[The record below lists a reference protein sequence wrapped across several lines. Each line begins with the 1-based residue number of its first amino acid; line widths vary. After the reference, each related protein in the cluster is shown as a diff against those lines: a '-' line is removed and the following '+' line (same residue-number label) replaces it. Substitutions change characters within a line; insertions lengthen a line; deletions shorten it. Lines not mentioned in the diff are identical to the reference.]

1 MFSRVLLVWPPP
13 QLKTIAAALVCLAMA
28 GCTTMPTVDRARI
41 VDVPLASAHSNIAF
55 TVTTGYR
62 HRPACGE
69 ETSCPSQSDEVAA
82 MRFARQVQRVAD
94 ALQNGARS
102 LYPDLA
108 RRAPGLVDRR
118 FDVYL
123 IEGDELGSASSANGR
138 IALNE
143 AFGALRP
150 YDELLAFVIA
160 REMGH
165 VIARHH
171 EENSAASIATSAL
184 LTVLIP
190 GSGLLKHAISVAG
203 SEVAARSKAEVQA
216 LEADAIALDLLRA
229 AGFRLRDVAL
239 SLPVSPTLPDD
250 GRWSKSFRESS
261 GQLLAELRRTEFDIA
276 SVTWQAR
283 TGRAPATSTDN

>member
-118 FDVYL
+118 FDVYV

-150 YDELLAFVIA
+150 YDELLAFVITSIMAVGAVFGAVNTMYASVGA
-160 REMGH
+160 RTPEIAVLLTLGFKPRSVLTSFLAESA
-165 VIARHH
+165 VIALAGGVIGCLMALPINGIVTSTTNW
-171 EENSAASIATSAL
+171 NSFTEVAFAFRVTPGL
-184 LTVLIP
+184 LL
-190 GSGLLKHAISVAG
+190 SGLVFAVVMGVLGGFFPARR
-203 SEVAARSKAEVQA
+203 AAKLPVVQA
-216 LEADAIALDLLRA
+216 LR
-229 AGFRLRDVAL
+229 
-239 SLPVSPTLPDD
+239 
-250 GRWSKSFRESS
+250 
-261 GQLLAELRRTEFDIA
+261 
-276 SVTWQAR
+276 
-283 TGRAPATSTDN
+283 